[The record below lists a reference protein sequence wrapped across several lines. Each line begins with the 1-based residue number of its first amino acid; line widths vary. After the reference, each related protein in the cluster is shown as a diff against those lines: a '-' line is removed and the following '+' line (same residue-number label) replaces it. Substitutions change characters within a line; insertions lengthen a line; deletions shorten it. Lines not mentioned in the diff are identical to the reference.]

1 MTFNTPDIQKMCC
14 LIWKPFMSF
23 KNIDLFPVGQQLEPV
38 EISMAV
44 KANAIIIKD
53 GFLNIQTVP
62 YINLIAMRVM
72 AFPA

>member
-1 MTFNTPDIQKMCC
+1 
-14 LIWKPFMSF
+14 MSF